1 MYCKNCGSILE
12 QGAQFCR
19 ACGAQV
25 DCDELMKEPAQKTE
39 PAVAQE
45 TVQRTVYVQP
55 AHVQAPIAPA
65 PPATNDMAVVGFI
78 MAFMMPILGLVF
90 SVIGLKKAKS
100 GAPNRG
106 LALAGVIISSVY
118 LALSVLAAL
127 LYMLWFLFV
136 FWMIGSAGS
145 TYASSAVLAIGSI
158 II

>member
-1 MYCKNCGSILE
+1 MQLINASTHSRTAMGTKVNFSGRIL
-12 QGAQFCR
+12 R
-19 ACGAQV
+19 S
-25 DCDELMKEPAQKTE
+25 K
-39 PAVAQE
+39 
-45 TVQRTVYVQP
+45 
-55 AHVQAPIAPA
+55 
-65 PPATNDMAVVGFI
+65 NDMAVVGFI